1 MKRRANLT
9 TSTLA
14 ACLAMLAMGTATA
27 QMAPAPAGP
36 TSPLPNVAPPRPAA
50 FAEESVAS
58 GKVVSVDPQ
67 TKAIIVQGEGGNVVE
82 LVGGDEAKN
91 FGNVNPG
98 DIVTIRREAAVVAGL
113 EPLGT
118 KDVAMIE
125 QTERVA
131 RAPAGG
137 KPGVA
142 REVTTTIT
150 AQVTR
155 VDVSQRLL
163 TFSGPRESVRTVK
176 VADPS
181 IDLTAVR
188 PGQMAKIVVREI
200 VVITVEAPK
209 AG

>member
-1 MKRRANLT
+1 MKRRASLT

-36 TSPLPNVAPPRPAA
+36 TSPLPNVAPPRPEA
-50 FAEESVAS
+50 FAEEDVAR

-82 LVGGDEAKN
+82 LVGGDEAQN
-91 FGNVNPG
+91 FGNVSPG

-137 KPGVA
+137 KPGVV

-176 VADPS
+176 VVDPS
-181 IDLTAVR
+181 IDLAAVR
-188 PGQMAKIVVREI
+188 PGQMAKIVVREM
-200 VVITVEAPK
+200 VVITIEAPK